1 MINKELPELAVDKLL
16 STGDESLHRFGG
28 GIFRWHTAEAAN
40 GVCTN
45 PIINEIAALESKLGG
60 VSYEFFESAIS
71 LVESRLK
78 QLENK
83 QRQLNQQIKEVVN
96 EFRQLEIGEPGE
108 VKSK

>member
-16 STGDESLHRFGG
+16 KTGDESLHRLGC

-40 GVCTN
+40 GVCSN
-45 PIINEIAALESKLGG
+45 PILNEIAALESKLGG